1 VRRRLYAFEVAGELP
16 PPPGTP
22 VMRDA
27 VEVGRVVDA
36 ARGLAGRVF
45 VLAVV
50 PTEAVERDV
59 EGLQLGGAAAPL
71 VIVAN

>member
-1 VRRRLYAFEVAGELP
+1 
-16 PPPGTP
+16 
-22 VMRDA
+22 MRDA